1 MLSSLGARVP
11 PVQYVLYMGCTY
23 APVGRAKGQPCSLT
37 PIAKSTQYVHGMDCP
52 FVTRV
57 ARKDTPTR
65 VGLFNL
71 RVLTEIN
78 KIVVVVTGRFSVVDL
93 RQLQFFDCGGGRGA
107 AFELIGQ
114 GTAYAP
120 AAAHRNPRP
129 LTALRPH
136 AHNHSRSYSP
146 T

>member
-1 MLSSLGARVP
+1 
-11 PVQYVLYMGCTY
+11 MGCTY

-57 ARKDTPTR
+57 ARMDTPTR

-93 RQLQFFDCGGGRGA
+93 RQHQFF
-107 AFELIGQ
+107 FLIVEVGE
-114 GTAYAP
+114 ALPLNSSARAP
-120 AAAHRNPRP
+120 P
-129 LTALRPH
+129 
-136 AHNHSRSYSP
+136 SRQP
-146 T
+146 QRIATLAP